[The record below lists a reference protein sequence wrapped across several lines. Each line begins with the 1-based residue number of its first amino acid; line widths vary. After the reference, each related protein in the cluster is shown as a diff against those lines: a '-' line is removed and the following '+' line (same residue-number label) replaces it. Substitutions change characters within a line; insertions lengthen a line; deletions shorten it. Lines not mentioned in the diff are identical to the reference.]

1 MTQQHERGKKCLL
14 LHCQACTIHYSAQAC
29 TYVVFCCPGVFSS
42 GPRGQN
48 TDCTG
53 KRGGGRG
60 FFSFFSVSWSTVQEN
75 GRRKWGEGGS
85 HTGRSLP
92 FLPLFR
98 KGIHRVPFLSHLL
111 NISIRR
117 NKVRTKGDWEIRAFS
132 MMCKIF
138 WGAKQ
143 KAVIRGGKRKR
154 EKWLILGCGLEG
166 VSKPP
171 VAIIISAAPP
181 LPRSPL

>member
-1 MTQQHERGKKCLL
+1 MTQQHERGKNAFCSIAKP
-14 LHCQACTIHYSAQAC
+14 APYYSAQAC
-29 TYVVFCCPGVFSS
+29 TYRYVVFCCPGVFS

-53 KRGGGRG
+53 KREGGRG
-60 FFSFFSVSWSTVQEN
+60 LFSFFSVSWSTVQEN

-98 KGIHRVPFLSHLL
+98 KGIHRVQFLVHLL

-117 NKVRTKGDWEIRAFS
+117 SEVRTKGDWEIRAFS
-132 MMCKIF
+132 MMCKIS
-138 WGAKQ
+138 GGEAK
-143 KAVIRGGKRKR
+143 G
-154 EKWLILGCGLEG
+154 
-166 VSKPP
+166 SH
-171 VAIIISAAPP
+171 
-181 LPRSPL
+181 